1 MLFFDIIQGMKMNR
15 NKTRSHF
22 ILFDQ
27 DSPFGGK
34 KFVDRKKRLK
44 RGYRKHRRQYD

>member
-22 ILFDQ
+22 ILFDS
-27 DSPFGGK
+27 DSPFRAK
-34 KFVDRKKRLK
+34 KETDRKKRLK
-44 RGYRKHRRQYD
+44 RGYRKHRRSYD